1 MFEITDKMVDD
12 FYGSYERKNRFN
24 DNIIY
29 SDFTEDP
36 WEAEDFFG
44 EDDGEW

>member
-1 MFEITDKMVDD
+1 MYEITDKMIDD

-24 DNIIY
+24 DIIY
-29 SDFTEDP
+29 SDFTEAP